1 MTPSASGAV
10 APASP
15 TVALPVAECSFTITD
30 AARANVL
37 ELRANEADAELLGL
51 RVEVTG
57 THGVDYTY
65 DLAFEL
71 LSEGDEFDIPIP
83 VGDGLTVLVSDRD
96 AAKLNGATLDVP
108 SNAHQSGLVLRNPN
122 RPDLGPNALLEL
134 SGSVAENV
142 QEVLDKRI
150 NPSIAAHGGFAELV
164 NVEGDT
170 AIIRLGGGCQGC
182 GMANAT
188 ITAGIEKTLRE
199 LISEISHVV
208 DVTDHASGENPYF
221 SA

>member
-1 MTPSASGAV
+1 M
-10 APASP
+10 
-15 TVALPVAECSFTITD
+15 
-30 AARANVL
+30 L
-37 ELRANEADAELLGL
+37 ELRANETDAELLGL

-71 LSEGDEFDIPIP
+71 LSEGDEFDIPVP
-83 VGDGLTVLVSDRD
+83 VGDGLTVLISDRD
-96 AAKLNGATLDVP
+96 SSKLDGATLDVP
-108 SNAHQSGLVLRNPN
+108 SNQHQSGLVLRNPN
-122 RPDLGPNALLEL
+122 RPDLGPNAVLEL
-134 SGSVAENV
+134 SGTIAENV

-164 NVEGDT
+164 AVEGDT
-170 AIIRLGGGCQGC
+170 AVIRLGGGCQGC

-199 LISEISHVV
+199 LISDISHVV